1 MPEIS
6 FIFLNTK
13 VYFLKCFLND
23 LDSWF
28 IVFWQSKWCVSRK
41 KYPLYFG
48 NRIGTPIA
56 DDFGMHEICSKFLEC
71 FFSSVDQMSL
81 VLLSKVFLNAKRAMA
96 KAGGGVVGCFKHLR
110 MATWMLKQS
119 FQHLGAVEDCS
130 KCFPFRCVF
139 LRSMF
144 LK

>member
-1 MPEIS
+1 MPYNFGMPEIS

-96 KAGGGVVGCFKHLR
+96 KAGGGGL
-110 MATWMLKQS
+110 
-119 FQHLGAVEDCS
+119 LGAS
-130 KCFPFRCVF
+130 NI
-139 LRSMF
+139 
-144 LK
+144 